1 MLRRWCLYLLL
12 FSSLAALAGTKSN
25 PAQPRQK
32 NASAKLPVT
41 TSSAQARTSFEKAM
55 REFEEYRIPESLQ
68 DLRTATKADPNFA
81 QAFILISRMSQDP
94 AEQAATCKQAKQLA
108 AKVSPSEQLLIRW
121 LADAQENN
129 YLPAIAAMNDLLAK
143 YPRDQRLA
151 YLAGDWLMQQ
161 FRYEQAVAV
170 LERALALNPDYA
182 AALNDLAYGY
192 ADMGNFEKAFAAMD
206 RYVALEPDQ
215 PNPHDSYGEILRMA
229 GKLDAAL
236 EQYRMSI
243 RIDPNFGS
251 EVGVADTYA
260 LMGKELEAR
269 EEYDRAIVFAPS
281 NADKV
286 QRELQS
292 AVTWIRENNRKQ
304 AERAL
309 SDVARHAHAAGLAR
323 LETEAHRILGMY
335 EPDPKAALKQLQAGQ
350 DVLQEEHE
358 ISASDRDEEL
368 ARILRTR
375 ATRLAELPD
384 MDSASKA
391 VKQLETMAGTSRSQV
406 IQLCYHGAAGA
417 LLVAQGK
424 FTDAIPH
431 LQEGTAD
438 PESMRLLWRAYTS
451 TGATSEAQ
459 AIASKL
465 AALNLPTVEQALV
478 VPQFRVSLVSQVG
491 QP

>member
-1 MLRRWCLYLLL
+1 
-12 FSSLAALAGTKSN
+12 
-25 PAQPRQK
+25 
-32 NASAKLPVT
+32 
-41 TSSAQARTSFEKAM
+41 
-55 REFEEYRIPESLQ
+55 
-68 DLRTATKADPNFA
+68 
-81 QAFILISRMSQDP
+81 
-94 AEQAATCKQAKQLA
+94 
-108 AKVSPSEQLLIRW
+108 
-121 LADAQENN
+121 
-129 YLPAIAAMNDLLAK
+129 
-143 YPRDQRLA
+143 
-151 YLAGDWLMQQ
+151 
-161 FRYEQAVAV
+161 
-170 LERALALNPDYA
+170 
-182 AALNDLAYGY
+182 
-192 ADMGNFEKAFAAMD
+192 
-206 RYVALEPDQ
+206 
-215 PNPHDSYGEILRMA
+215 
-229 GKLDAAL
+229 
-236 EQYRMSI
+236 MSI

-309 SDVARHAHAAGLAR
+309 TDVARHAHSAGLAR
-323 LETEAHRILGMY
+323 LEAEAHRIVGMY
-335 EPDPKAALKQLQAGQ
+335 EPDPKTALKQLQAGQ

-459 AIASKL
+459 TIASKL